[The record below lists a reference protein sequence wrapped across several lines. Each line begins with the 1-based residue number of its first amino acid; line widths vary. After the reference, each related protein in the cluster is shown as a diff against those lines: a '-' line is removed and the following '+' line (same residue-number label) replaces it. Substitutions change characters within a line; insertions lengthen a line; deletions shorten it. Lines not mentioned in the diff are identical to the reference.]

1 MMIMKRKLLYT
12 VLGIFLGLIGLLV
25 LIVATF
31 VIDNVIESNRY
42 NEYIEG
48 RNWDCFDDSERFIEH
63 YKPLYESK
71 IEELKQKYSI
81 ECEEKLI
88 QEPSGTKWV
97 DLKYYL
103 YNEDFTIK
111 LWMSNAGEIDATL
124 YFYGNEELSYDYED
138 YEHLVNFLNDFI
150 CYASFDAKK
159 DCNYFKVL
167 YDKTKLEGKIAE
179 NEEFHFD
186 DYVGSLYYYV
196 STIRVKTGGY
206 YYMAEFDSSVEKTNY
221 AAEFSGLLQPI
232 E

>member
-1 MMIMKRKLLYT
+1 MKKIFST
-12 VLGIFLGLIGLLV
+12 AVLIIILSAIFLI
-25 LIVATF
+25 IFIIAAF
-31 VIDNVIESNRY
+31 VIDNVIETNRY

-81 ECEEKLI
+81 ECEEKSI
-88 QEPSGTKWV
+88 QEPYGTKWEK
-97 DLKYYL
+97 LRYYL
-103 YNEDFTIK
+103 YNEDFTIELK
-111 LWMSNAGEIDATL
+111 VTSDGHIKATL

-138 YEHLVNFLNDFI
+138 YAHLVDFLNDFI

-167 YDKTKLEGKIAE
+167 YDKNKSEGETSIH
-179 NEEFHFD
+179 EEFHFD

-196 STIRVKTGGY
+196 TNVRERTGSY
-206 YYMAEFDSSVEKTNY
+206 YYMAGFDSSVKKTNY
-221 AAEFSGLLQPI
+221 TAEFKGLLQPL

>member
-1 MMIMKRKLLYT
+1 MKRKLLYT
-12 VLGIFLGLIGLLV
+12 VLAIFLGLIGLLV

-31 VIDNVIESNRY
+31 IIGNVIETNRY

-48 RNWDCFDDSERFIEH
+48 QNWDCFDDPERFIEH

-71 IEELKQKYSI
+71 IEELKQNYSI

-88 QEPSGTKWV
+88 QEPPYGTKWEM
-97 DLKYYL
+97 LRYYL
-103 YNEDFTIK
+103 YNEDFTIELK
-111 LWMSNAGEIDATL
+111 VTSSGHIKATL

-167 YDKTKLEGKIAE
+167 YDKTKSEGKIAE

-186 DYVGSLYYYV
+186 DFVGSLYYYV
-196 STIRVKTGGY
+196 STARVKTGGY
-206 YYMAEFDSSVEKTNY
+206 YYMAEFDSSVEKMNY
-221 AAEFSGLLQPI
+221 GVEFNGLLQPI